1 MKTLNKYL
9 FNQSLIP
16 FVLSVGVITTVLFL
30 QFLIRA
36 VDRFLGKGLDA
47 LTIFEYLYLNLAW
60 IIALSVPMSLLISSV
75 MTFGR
80 MAQQNEITALK
91 SAGVSLYNIIK
102 PALWFGTFVAVG
114 LCIFNNFILP
124 EMNYNAR
131 LLARDIYKKK
141 PELSIEPGYFVDM
154 IPQYTMIVK
163 EMDGKD
169 FKDVKIFSKNK
180 ESEQTTIYAN
190 AGSLSSNDN
199 IITIDLMDGEIH
211 EIDLSDY
218 DYYRKIRFKTHQIT
232 ISMDELM
239 LNRTTESNRTD
250 REMRVPQMIDEIAR
264 NKLLI
269 SQIYERIDKVK
280 AEIGITDPNINSL
293 ENIEK
298 EVDKLKQSKVNTNVR
313 DEQYNENVPIP
324 NIENKQY
331 ILSLTNNARQFKNEF
346 TLIENYEKTNNKFK
360 VEIHKKFTLAIAC
373 ILFTLVGAPLG
384 ILVRSGGMT
393 IASGLSIAF
402 FLFTLITPTPQS
414 IEIILK
420 SSPSVLIISKATF
433 HTSPVHDL
441 VVSIGIC
448 CSFQSLG
455 NISCIA
461 IQPLSFIHFKEFII
475 SFLIC
480 LYVWRPSIKITSY
493 VFLFSL
499 KKSSEV
505 FLILPPEHGSTPVL
519 LRTGKESKSEF
530 EAHPIS
536 KYSGLL

>member
-91 SAGVSLYNIIK
+91 SAGVNLYNIIK
-102 PALWFGTFVAVG
+102 PALWFGTIVAIG
-114 LCIFNNFILP
+114 LCLFNNFILP

-131 LLARDIYKKK
+131 LLARDIYQKK

-169 FKDVKIFSKNK
+169 FKDVKIFSKNQQ
-180 ESEQTTIYAN
+180 SEQTTIYAN
-190 AGSLSSNDN
+190 EGSLSSNGN
-199 IITIDLMDGEIH
+199 MITINLVNGEIH

-239 LNRTTESNRTD
+239 LNRTTESSRTD
-250 REMRVPQMIDEIAR
+250 REMRVPQMIDEIKK

-269 SQIYERIDKVK
+269 SQIYERIEKVK
-280 AEIGITDPNINSL
+280 TEIGITDPNANSL

-298 EVDKLKQSKVNTNVR
+298 EVDKLKQNKMNADIR
-313 DEQYNENVPIP
+313 EEQYNEDVVIP

-402 FLFTLITPTPQS
+402 FLIYYILLIWGEQLADRNLLNPGLGSWLPNIILFVS
-414 IEIILK
+414 GMIILK
-420 SSPSVLIISKATF
+420 
-433 HTSPVHDL
+433 
-441 VVSIGIC
+441 
-448 CSFQSLG
+448 
-455 NISCIA
+455 
-461 IQPLSFIHFKEFII
+461 LSN
-475 SFLIC
+475 
-480 LYVWRPSIKITSY
+480 
-493 VFLFSL
+493 
-499 KKSSEV
+499 KKN
-505 FLILPPEHGSTPVL
+505 
-519 LRTGKESKSEF
+519 
-530 EAHPIS
+530 
-536 KYSGLL
+536 

>member
-91 SAGVSLYNIIK
+91 SAGVNLYNIIK
-102 PALWFGTFVAVG
+102 PALWFGTFVAIG
-114 LCIFNNFILP
+114 LCLFNNFILP

-131 LLARDIYKKK
+131 LLARDIYQKK

-169 FKDVKIFSKNK
+169 FKDVKIFSKNQ

-190 AGSLSSNDN
+190 EGSLSSNGN
-199 IITIDLMDGEIH
+199 MITINLVNGEIH

-239 LNRTTESNRTD
+239 LNRTTESSRTD
-250 REMRVPQMIDEIAR
+250 REMRVPQMIDEIEK

-269 SQIYERIDKVK
+269 SQIYERIEKVK
-280 AEIGITDPNINSL
+280 TEIGITDPNANSL

-298 EVDKLKQSKVNTNVR
+298 EVDKLKQNKMNANIR
-313 DEQYNENVPIP
+313 EQQYNEDVVIP

-402 FLFTLITPTPQS
+402 FLIYYILLIWGEQLADRNLLNPGLGSWLPNIILFVS
-414 IEIILK
+414 GMIILK
-420 SSPSVLIISKATF
+420 
-433 HTSPVHDL
+433 
-441 VVSIGIC
+441 
-448 CSFQSLG
+448 
-455 NISCIA
+455 
-461 IQPLSFIHFKEFII
+461 LSN
-475 SFLIC
+475 
-480 LYVWRPSIKITSY
+480 
-493 VFLFSL
+493 
-499 KKSSEV
+499 KKN
-505 FLILPPEHGSTPVL
+505 
-519 LRTGKESKSEF
+519 
-530 EAHPIS
+530 
-536 KYSGLL
+536 

>member
-80 MAQQNEITALK
+80 MAQKNEITALK
-91 SAGVSLYNIIK
+91 SAGVNLYNIIK
-102 PALWFGTFVAVG
+102 PALWFGTFVAIG
-114 LCIFNNFILP
+114 LCLFNNFILP

-131 LLARDIYKKK
+131 LLARDIYQKK

-169 FKDVKIFSKNK
+169 FKDVKIFSKNQ

-190 AGSLSSNDN
+190 EGSLSSNGN
-199 IITIDLMDGEIH
+199 MITINLVNGEIH

-239 LNRTTESNRTD
+239 LNRTTESSRTD
-250 REMRVPQMIDEIAR
+250 REMRVPQMIDEIEK

-269 SQIYERIDKVK
+269 SQIYERIEKVK
-280 AEIGITDPNINSL
+280 TEIGITDPNANSL

-298 EVDKLKQSKVNTNVR
+298 EVDKLKQNKMNADIR
-313 DEQYNENVPIP
+313 EEQYNEDVVIP

-402 FLFTLITPTPQS
+402 FLIYYILLIWGEQLADRNLLNPGLGSWLPNIILFVS
-414 IEIILK
+414 GMIILK
-420 SSPSVLIISKATF
+420 
-433 HTSPVHDL
+433 
-441 VVSIGIC
+441 
-448 CSFQSLG
+448 
-455 NISCIA
+455 
-461 IQPLSFIHFKEFII
+461 LSN
-475 SFLIC
+475 
-480 LYVWRPSIKITSY
+480 
-493 VFLFSL
+493 
-499 KKSSEV
+499 KKN
-505 FLILPPEHGSTPVL
+505 
-519 LRTGKESKSEF
+519 
-530 EAHPIS
+530 
-536 KYSGLL
+536 

>member
-1 MKTLNKYL
+1 MNTLNKYL
-9 FNQSLIP
+9 FKQSLIP
-16 FVLSVGVITTVLFL
+16 FLLSVGVITTVLFL

-91 SAGVSLYNIIK
+91 SAGVNLYNIIK
-102 PALWFGTFVAVG
+102 PALWFGTFVAIG

-169 FKDVKIFSKNK
+169 FKDVKIFSKNQ

-190 AGSLSSNDN
+190 EGSLSSKGNM
-199 IITIDLMDGEIH
+199 ITINLINGEIH

-218 DYYRKIRFKTHQIT
+218 DYYRKIRFKTHQIS

-239 LNRTTESNRTD
+239 LNRTTESSRTD
-250 REMRVPQMIDEIAR
+250 REMRVPQMINEIEK

-269 SQIYERIDKVK
+269 AQIYERIDKVK
-280 AEIGITDPNINSL
+280 AEIGITDPSANSL

-298 EVDKLKQSKVNTNVR
+298 EVDKLKQSKVDATIQ
-313 DEQYNENVPIP
+313 DQQYNENVPIS

-384 ILVRSGGMT
+384 ILVRNGGMT

-402 FLFTLITPTPQS
+402 FLIYYILLIWGEQLADRNLLNPGLGSWLPNIILFVS
-414 IEIILK
+414 GMIILK
-420 SSPSVLIISKATF
+420 
-433 HTSPVHDL
+433 
-441 VVSIGIC
+441 
-448 CSFQSLG
+448 
-455 NISCIA
+455 
-461 IQPLSFIHFKEFII
+461 LSN
-475 SFLIC
+475 
-480 LYVWRPSIKITSY
+480 
-493 VFLFSL
+493 
-499 KKSSEV
+499 KKN
-505 FLILPPEHGSTPVL
+505 
-519 LRTGKESKSEF
+519 
-530 EAHPIS
+530 
-536 KYSGLL
+536 

>member
-1 MKTLNKYL
+1 MNTLNKYL
-9 FNQSLIP
+9 FKQSLIP

-91 SAGVSLYNIIK
+91 SAGVNLYNIIK
-102 PALWFGTFVAVG
+102 PALWFGTFVAIG
-114 LCIFNNFILP
+114 LCIFNNLILP

-169 FKDVKIFSKNK
+169 FKDVKIFSKNQ

-190 AGSLSSNDN
+190 EGSLSSNGN
-199 IITIDLMDGEIH
+199 MITINLINGEIH

-218 DYYRKIRFKTHQIT
+218 DYYRKIRFKTHQIS

-250 REMRVPQMIDEIAR
+250 REMRVPQMINEIEK

-269 SQIYERIDKVK
+269 TQIYERIDKVK
-280 AEIGITDPNINSL
+280 AEIGITDPSANSL

-298 EVDKLKQSKVNTNVR
+298 EVDKLKQSKVDATVQ
-313 DEQYNENVPIP
+313 DQEYTENIPIP

-384 ILVRSGGMT
+384 ILVRNGGMT

-402 FLFTLITPTPQS
+402 FLIYYILLIWGEQLADRNLLNPGLGSWLPNIILLFS
-414 IEIILK
+414 GMIILK
-420 SSPSVLIISKATF
+420 
-433 HTSPVHDL
+433 
-441 VVSIGIC
+441 
-448 CSFQSLG
+448 
-455 NISCIA
+455 
-461 IQPLSFIHFKEFII
+461 LSN
-475 SFLIC
+475 
-480 LYVWRPSIKITSY
+480 
-493 VFLFSL
+493 
-499 KKSSEV
+499 KKN
-505 FLILPPEHGSTPVL
+505 
-519 LRTGKESKSEF
+519 
-530 EAHPIS
+530 
-536 KYSGLL
+536 

>member
-1 MKTLNKYL
+1 MNTLNKYL
-9 FNQSLIP
+9 FKQSLIP
-16 FVLSVGVITTVLFL
+16 FLLSVAVITTVLFL

-91 SAGVSLYNIIK
+91 SAGVNLYNIIK
-102 PALWFGTFVAVG
+102 PAILFGSLVGIG
-114 LCIFNNFILP
+114 LCLFNNFILP

-169 FKDVKIFSKNK
+169 FKDVKIFSKNQK
-180 ESEQTTIYAN
+180 SEQTTIYAN
-190 AGSLSSNDN
+190 QGSLSSDGNM
-199 IITIDLMDGEIH
+199 ITIDLIDGEIH

-218 DYYRKIRFKTHQIT
+218 DYYRKIKFKTHQIM

-250 REMRVPQMIDEIAR
+250 REMRIPQMIDEIKR
-264 NKLLI
+264 NKILI
-269 SQIYERIDKVK
+269 YQIYERIDNVK
-280 AEIGITDPNINSL
+280 KEIGITNLNANTL
-293 ENIEK
+293 ESIQD
-298 EVDKLKQSKVNTNVR
+298 EVEKLKQKQIGISSS
-313 DEQYNENVPIP
+313 ENELNDDSIVS
-324 NIENKQY
+324 NLENKQY

-360 VEIHKKFTLAIAC
+360 VEIHKKFTLALAC
-373 ILFTLVGAPLG
+373 VLFTMVGAPLG
-384 ILVRSGGMT
+384 ILVRNGGMT

-402 FLFTLITPTPQS
+402 FLIYYILLIWGEQLADRNLLNPGLGSWLPN
-414 IEIILK
+414 IILF
-420 SSPSVLIISKATF
+420 ISGMVILK
-433 HTSPVHDL
+433 
-441 VVSIGIC
+441 
-448 CSFQSLG
+448 
-455 NISCIA
+455 
-461 IQPLSFIHFKEFII
+461 LSN
-475 SFLIC
+475 
-480 LYVWRPSIKITSY
+480 
-493 VFLFSL
+493 
-499 KKSSEV
+499 KKN
-505 FLILPPEHGSTPVL
+505 
-519 LRTGKESKSEF
+519 
-530 EAHPIS
+530 
-536 KYSGLL
+536 

>member
-91 SAGVSLYNIIK
+91 SAGVNLYNIIK
-102 PALWFGTFVAVG
+102 PSLWFGTFVAIG
-114 LCIFNNFILP
+114 LCLFNNFILP

-131 LLARDIYKKK
+131 LLARDIYQKK

-169 FKDVKIFSKNK
+169 FKDVKIFSKNQ

-190 AGSLSSNDN
+190 EGSLSSNGN
-199 IITIDLMDGEIH
+199 MITINLVNGEIH

-239 LNRTTESNRTD
+239 LNRTTESSRTD
-250 REMRVPQMIDEIAR
+250 REMRVPQMIDEIEK

-269 SQIYERIDKVK
+269 SQIYERIEKVK
-280 AEIGITDPNINSL
+280 TEIGITDPNANSL
-293 ENIEK
+293 ENIEE
-298 EVDKLKQSKVNTNVR
+298 EVDKLKKNKMNADIREQ
-313 DEQYNENVPIP
+313 QYNEDVVIP

-402 FLFTLITPTPQS
+402 FLIYYILLIWGEQLADRNLLNPGLGSWLPNIILFVS
-414 IEIILK
+414 GMIILK
-420 SSPSVLIISKATF
+420 
-433 HTSPVHDL
+433 
-441 VVSIGIC
+441 
-448 CSFQSLG
+448 
-455 NISCIA
+455 
-461 IQPLSFIHFKEFII
+461 LSN
-475 SFLIC
+475 
-480 LYVWRPSIKITSY
+480 
-493 VFLFSL
+493 
-499 KKSSEV
+499 KKN
-505 FLILPPEHGSTPVL
+505 
-519 LRTGKESKSEF
+519 
-530 EAHPIS
+530 
-536 KYSGLL
+536 

>member
-91 SAGVSLYNIIK
+91 SAGVNLYNIIK
-102 PALWFGTFVAVG
+102 PALWFGTFVAIG
-114 LCIFNNFILP
+114 LCLFNNFILP

-131 LLARDIYKKK
+131 LLARDIYQKK

-169 FKDVKIFSKNK
+169 FKDVKIFSKNQ

-190 AGSLSSNDN
+190 EGSLSSNGN
-199 IITIDLMDGEIH
+199 MITINLVNGEIH

-239 LNRTTESNRTD
+239 LNRTTESSRTD
-250 REMRVPQMIDEIAR
+250 REMRVPQMIDEIEK

-269 SQIYERIDKVK
+269 SQIYERIEKVK
-280 AEIGITDPNINSL
+280 TEIGITDPKANSL

-298 EVDKLKQSKVNTNVR
+298 EVDKLKQNKMNA
-313 DEQYNENVPIP
+313 DFLEEQFNEDRVIP

-402 FLFTLITPTPQS
+402 FLIYYILLIWGEQLADRNLLNPGLGSWLPNIILFVS
-414 IEIILK
+414 GMIILK
-420 SSPSVLIISKATF
+420 
-433 HTSPVHDL
+433 
-441 VVSIGIC
+441 
-448 CSFQSLG
+448 
-455 NISCIA
+455 
-461 IQPLSFIHFKEFII
+461 LSN
-475 SFLIC
+475 
-480 LYVWRPSIKITSY
+480 
-493 VFLFSL
+493 
-499 KKSSEV
+499 KKN
-505 FLILPPEHGSTPVL
+505 
-519 LRTGKESKSEF
+519 
-530 EAHPIS
+530 
-536 KYSGLL
+536 

>member
-36 VDRFLGKGLDA
+36 IDRFLGKGLDA

-80 MAQQNEITALK
+80 MSQQNEITALK
-91 SAGVSLYNIIK
+91 SAGVNLYNIIK
-102 PALWFGTFVAVG
+102 PALFFGTFVAIG
-114 LCIFNNFILP
+114 LCLFNNFVLP

-131 LLARDIYKKK
+131 LLARDIYQKK

-169 FKDVKIFSKNK
+169 FKDVKIFSKNQ

-190 AGSLSSNDN
+190 EGSLSSNGN
-199 IITIDLMDGEIH
+199 MITINLVNGEIH

-239 LNRTTESNRTD
+239 LNRTTESSRTD
-250 REMRVPQMIDEIAR
+250 REMRVPQMIDEIEK

-269 SQIYERIDKVK
+269 SQIYERIEKVK
-280 AEIGITDPNINSL
+280 TEIGITDPNANSL

-298 EVDKLKQSKVNTNVR
+298 EVDKLKQNKMNT
-313 DEQYNENVPIP
+313 DILEDQYNEDIVIP

-402 FLFTLITPTPQS
+402 FLIYYILLIWGEQLADRNLLNPGLGSWLPNIILFIS
-414 IEIILK
+414 GMIILK
-420 SSPSVLIISKATF
+420 
-433 HTSPVHDL
+433 
-441 VVSIGIC
+441 
-448 CSFQSLG
+448 
-455 NISCIA
+455 
-461 IQPLSFIHFKEFII
+461 LSNMKN
-475 SFLIC
+475 
-480 LYVWRPSIKITSY
+480 
-493 VFLFSL
+493 
-499 KKSSEV
+499 
-505 FLILPPEHGSTPVL
+505 
-519 LRTGKESKSEF
+519 
-530 EAHPIS
+530 
-536 KYSGLL
+536 

>member
-9 FNQSLIP
+9 FSQSLIP

-346 TLIENYEKTNNKFK
+346 TLIENYEKANNKFK

-402 FLFTLITPTPQS
+402 FLIYYILLIWGEQLADRNLLNPGLGSWLPNIILFVS
-414 IEIILK
+414 GMIILK
-420 SSPSVLIISKATF
+420 
-433 HTSPVHDL
+433 
-441 VVSIGIC
+441 
-448 CSFQSLG
+448 
-455 NISCIA
+455 
-461 IQPLSFIHFKEFII
+461 LSN
-475 SFLIC
+475 
-480 LYVWRPSIKITSY
+480 
-493 VFLFSL
+493 
-499 KKSSEV
+499 KKN
-505 FLILPPEHGSTPVL
+505 
-519 LRTGKESKSEF
+519 
-530 EAHPIS
+530 
-536 KYSGLL
+536 

>member
-1 MKTLNKYL
+1 MNTLNKYL
-9 FNQSLIP
+9 FKQSLIP

-91 SAGVSLYNIIK
+91 SAGVNLYNIIK
-102 PALWFGTFVAVG
+102 PALWFGTFVAIG

-169 FKDVKIFSKNK
+169 FKDVKIFSKNQ

-190 AGSLSSNDN
+190 EGSLSSNGN
-199 IITIDLMDGEIH
+199 MITINLINGEIH

-239 LNRTTESNRTD
+239 LNRTTESSRTD
-250 REMRVPQMIDEIAR
+250 REMRVPQMINEIEK

-269 SQIYERIDKVK
+269 AQIYERIDKVK
-280 AEIGITDPNINSL
+280 AEIGITDPSANSL

-298 EVDKLKQSKVNTNVR
+298 EVDKLKQSTVDTTVQ
-313 DEQYNENVPIP
+313 DQQYNENVPIP

-384 ILVRSGGMT
+384 ILVRNGGMT

-402 FLFTLITPTPQS
+402 FLIYYILLIWGEQLADRNLLNPGLGSWLPNIILFVS
-414 IEIILK
+414 GMIILK
-420 SSPSVLIISKATF
+420 
-433 HTSPVHDL
+433 
-441 VVSIGIC
+441 
-448 CSFQSLG
+448 
-455 NISCIA
+455 
-461 IQPLSFIHFKEFII
+461 LSN
-475 SFLIC
+475 
-480 LYVWRPSIKITSY
+480 
-493 VFLFSL
+493 
-499 KKSSEV
+499 KKN
-505 FLILPPEHGSTPVL
+505 
-519 LRTGKESKSEF
+519 
-530 EAHPIS
+530 
-536 KYSGLL
+536 

>member
-9 FNQSLIP
+9 FTQSLIP

-169 FKDVKIFSKNK
+169 FKDVKIFSKNN

-280 AEIGITDPNINSL
+280 AEIGITDPNVNSL

-384 ILVRSGGMT
+384 ILVRNGGMT

-402 FLFTLITPTPQS
+402 FLIYYILLIWGEQLADRNLLNPGLGSWLPNIILFVS
-414 IEIILK
+414 GMIILK
-420 SSPSVLIISKATF
+420 
-433 HTSPVHDL
+433 
-441 VVSIGIC
+441 
-448 CSFQSLG
+448 
-455 NISCIA
+455 
-461 IQPLSFIHFKEFII
+461 LSN
-475 SFLIC
+475 
-480 LYVWRPSIKITSY
+480 
-493 VFLFSL
+493 
-499 KKSSEV
+499 KKN
-505 FLILPPEHGSTPVL
+505 
-519 LRTGKESKSEF
+519 
-530 EAHPIS
+530 
-536 KYSGLL
+536 